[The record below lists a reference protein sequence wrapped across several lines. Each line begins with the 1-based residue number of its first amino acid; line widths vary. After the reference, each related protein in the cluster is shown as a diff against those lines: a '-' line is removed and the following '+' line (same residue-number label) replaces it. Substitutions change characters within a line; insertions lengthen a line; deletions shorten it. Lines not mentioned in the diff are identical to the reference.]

1 MGQLAKHIA
10 KKSSSSFGAN
20 TEKNPK
26 EECKV
31 IMTRSRKFMAAEDE
45 DTIALKKQVVFK
57 DTTDK
62 GNDEAKYERSQ
73 WREKTN
79 KCQ

>member
-1 MGQLAKHIA
+1 
-10 KKSSSSFGAN
+10 
-20 TEKNPK
+20 
-26 EECKV
+26 
-31 IMTRSRKFMAAEDE
+31 MTRSRKLVAAKDE